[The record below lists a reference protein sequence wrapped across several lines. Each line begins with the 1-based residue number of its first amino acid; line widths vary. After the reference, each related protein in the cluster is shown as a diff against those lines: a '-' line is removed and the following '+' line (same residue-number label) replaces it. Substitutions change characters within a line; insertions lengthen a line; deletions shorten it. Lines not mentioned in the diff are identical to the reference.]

1 MAEITA
7 DDLFGSGDL
16 GAPLKSLDK
25 ELSKVIASMDRVIS
39 MGGVLG
45 GSFKDLS
52 TSIVSV
58 NTGSVEM
65 DKLLKQLAK
74 AEGDLKKAT
83 DKTQES
89 FKDNGDSIQSIDNLT
104 KANKALREERKKLDL
119 QSEGGKKRVSEIN
132 KSLDANTSIVKNNS
146 SALEKQRLNIGNYQ
160 GAFEKL
166 APAQAAAAQ
175 GFLGIAKSMLAV
187 IATPIGF
194 ILGVLATVIGL
205 VTKALQKMDP
215 VMDFIEDAVTQVTNA
230 FDFLIQNLDKIAY
243 IVGNVLVGNFAA
255 ASVAADELGTAFK
268 HSSNEAQRLLDLT
281 RDLANETLIYEVNS
295 ASAANTIKALVAAS
309 KNRGISIEEEQR
321 LLKEASDLENSTT
334 AESVR
339 LAQKAYDIQIGLF
352 ENEFAAQL
360 KVAKLKKEASE
371 TDAEYLKRLIESKK
385 FDEERFKVIVDAY
398 KRVEQEASAGLALQE
413 KINNQ
418 VTKSEEERAAKSA
431 KYAAEKEKQLQ
442 AEIKYKEWLAN
453 IDKGSI
459 KSLEAEAAKE
469 QAIRATFLKKLG
481 MDKASEL
488 KLSQGFDEAIAKS
501 REAINARI
509 AGSNERSLG
518 LFKENVA
525 VTVSEISE
533 IYNQFAGEVSTLFS
547 NISAGNIQDLDME
560 QRANKTKLDAD
571 LLAAGD
577 NEARKKQLKDRAAR
591 DDAKIEAQKLAI
603 KQRTARF
610 DKAIAGVGAAL
621 NMARGITSA
630 LAMYPPNVP
639 LAIFV
644 GALGAIQ
651 LASIAAQPIPKY
663 FVGTE
668 NAAGGAAW
676 VGERGTELVKTPD
689 GVSFLTP
696 DKPTLMNIPK
706 GSKISTHDETMKEL
720 AKAGMRSTDVTATD
734 YMMARAIGKMERAFV
749 ESNEKVANEVR
760 RSNGKLIRQGSVL
773 YSHLKD
779 QDGNSKI
786 ILAKTFNK

>member
-7 DDLFGSGDL
+7 GDIFDGNL
-16 GAPLKSLDK
+16 GAPLKALDK
-25 ELSKVIASMDRVIS
+25 ELSKVIASMDKVVKQGQTLEDELKDTEASIGKVSSSTGKMNKGLIDLASGEETLRKAIDKKNTALNKS
-39 MGGVLG
+39 SGG
-45 GSFKDLS
+45 FKN
-52 TSIVSV
+52 VS
-58 NTGSVEM
+58 
-65 DKLLKQLAK
+65 
-74 AEGDLKKAT
+74 GDL
-83 DKTQES
+83 
-89 FKDNGDSIQSIDNLT
+89 
-104 KANKALREERKKLDL
+104 
-119 QSEGGKKRVSEIN
+119 
-132 KSLDANTSIVKNNS
+132 
-146 SALEKQRLNIGNYQ
+146 
-160 GAFEKL
+160 EKL
-166 APAQAAAAQ
+166 APAQVGAAK
-175 GFLGIAKSMLAV
+175 GFLSMAKSMAAV
-187 IATPIGF
+187 LATPIGF
-194 ILGVLATVIGL
+194 VLGVLAVVIGL

-230 FDFLIQNLDKIAY
+230 FDFLIQNLDKIAS

-418 VTKSEEERAAKSA
+418 ITKSEEERAAKSA

-469 QAIRATFLKKLG
+469 QAMRDTFLKKLG

-518 LFKENVA
+518 LFKENA
-525 VTVSEISE
+525 AATVSEVSE
-533 IYNQFAGEVSTLFS
+533 IYNQFAGNISTLFS

-591 DDAKIEAQKLAI
+591 DDAKIEAQKLVI

-610 DKAIAGVGAAL
+610 DKAISLVGAAL
-621 NMARGITSA
+621 NTARGITSA
-630 LAMYPPNVP
+630 LAMYPPNIP
-639 LAIFV
+639 LAIIV

-668 NAAGGAAW
+668 DAAGGAAW

-734 YMMARAIGKMERAFV
+734 YMMARAINKMERAFV

>member
-230 FDFLIQNLDKIAY
+230 FDFLIQNLDKIAS

-281 RDLANETLIYEVNS
+281 SDLANETLIYEVNS

-360 KVAKLKKEASE
+360 KVAKLKKEAGE

-398 KRVEQEASAGLALQE
+398 KIVEQEASAGLALQE

-418 VTKSEEERAAKSA
+418 ITKSEEERAAKSA

-442 AEIKYKEWLAN
+442 AEIKYKEWLAT

-488 KLSQGFDEAIAKS
+488 KLSQGFDKAIAKS
-501 REAINARI
+501 RDNLTTHL
-509 AGSNERSLG
+509 AGSHGRSLG
-518 LFKENVA
+518 LLKENIA
-525 VTVSEISE
+525 TTVSGISE

-591 DDAKIEAQKLAI
+591 DDAKIEAQKLVI

-621 NMARGITSA
+621 NIARGITSA
-630 LAMYPPNVP
+630 LAMYPPNIP
-639 LAIFV
+639 LAIIV

-734 YMMARAIGKMERAFV
+734 YMMARAINKMERAFV